1 MTKNI
6 LIALTVILPMF
17 ASAQTYTTNAQ
28 TKIVTVTQTFRL
40 TTTLPVYEGLKA
52 IWTTENVV
60 STNATAGKAG
70 VAFTD
75 WIETSLEQAL
85 TTMQQQRSQEL
96 NEWMKSAIVN
106 ASATKQAA
114 ALKVLLAK

>member
-28 TKIVTVTQTFRL
+28 TKIVTVTQTFTL
-40 TTTLPVYEGLKA
+40 TTTLPVWEGLKTVW
-52 IWTTENVV
+52 ISENVV
-60 STNATAGKAG
+60 STNATAGKKG
-70 VAFTD
+70 VSFTD
-75 WIETSLEQAL
+75 WVETSLEGAL

-96 NEWMKSAIVN
+96 NEWMKNAIIN
-106 ASATKQAA
+106 ASADKQAQ
-114 ALKVLLAK
+114 ALKVLLSK